1 MKQREIKK
9 ESEKGKCRV
18 HNKKLIYCEDCIEYL
33 NAIEIMKVLRLDSKE
48 QNKAYKKA
56 LKVLK

>member
-9 ESEKGKCRV
+9 ESEKGKCKI
-18 HNKKLIYCEDCIEYL
+18 HNKKLIYCKDCIEYL
-33 NAIEIMKVLRLDSKE
+33 NAIEVMKVFRLGPNE

-56 LKVLK
+56 FKVLK